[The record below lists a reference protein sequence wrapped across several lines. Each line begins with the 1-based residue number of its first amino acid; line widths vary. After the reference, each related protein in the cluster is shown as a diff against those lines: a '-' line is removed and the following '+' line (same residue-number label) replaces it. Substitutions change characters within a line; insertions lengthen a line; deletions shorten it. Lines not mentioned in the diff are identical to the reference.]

1 MADKNKATTT
11 TAAVKKD
18 DAKPGLFKRI
28 GKWFREM
35 KSELKKVVWPTPKT
49 LMKNVGIALVM
60 IFLSA
65 IVIWGFDQ
73 IAQMLVKALLSLAG

>member
-1 MADKNKATTT
+1 MADKKQVTT
-11 TAAVKKD
+11 TAVVKKD
-18 DAKPGLFKRI
+18 EARPGLFKRI

-35 KSELKKVVWPTPKT
+35 KSELKKVVWPTPKA
-49 LMKNVGIALVM
+49 LAKNVGIALVM

-65 IVIWGFDQ
+65 IVIWGFDE